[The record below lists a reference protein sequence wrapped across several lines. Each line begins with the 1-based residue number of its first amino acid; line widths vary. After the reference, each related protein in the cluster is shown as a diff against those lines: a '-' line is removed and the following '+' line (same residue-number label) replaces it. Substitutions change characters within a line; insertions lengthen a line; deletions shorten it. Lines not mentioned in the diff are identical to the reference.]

1 MILSTASLYYRTL
14 CPTLS
19 EDTRIHFTDDR
30 MGRVVLQVMTT
41 EEEEMPQN
49 GGGRGWLWDEE
60 TGEKVMPPLWQEL
73 LEWFLQGPEREPR
86 TQREWATAHDIHED
100 SLRRIK
106 RDHRFIKEWDKH
118 AADLNINPERV
129 QSVIDSLWQRAS
141 DGDVKAASLYL
152 QYIEKF
158 TPRRRVV
165 VEDERDFAGFS
176 DEELASALEAEVR
189 HLRMVESA

>member
-1 MILSTASLYYRTL
+1 
-14 CPTLS
+14 
-19 EDTRIHFTDDR
+19 
-30 MGRVVLQVMTT
+30 
-41 EEEEMPQN
+41 MPQS

-60 TGEKVMPPLWQEL
+60 TGEKVMPLLWQEL
-73 LEWFLQGPEREPR
+73 LEWFLRGPEREPR
-86 TQREWATAHDIHED
+86 TQREWAASHDIHED

-106 RDHRFIKEWDKH
+106 RDNRFIKEWDSR

-158 TPRRRVV
+158 TPRRKVV
-165 VEDERDFAGFS
+165 VEDDRAVAGFS